1 MLSNEIVN
9 EENNSELAFSQSVEC
24 PTFLTWSHFIQG
36 KLEISN
42 YLSWDKLK
50 KVNKVTVLYFIFGN
64 YSGLT
69 CVENSL
75 ILISWLQ
82 KQLIWIYT
90 VNVWFHTVFKRVF
103 RVYCLFLI
111 K

>member
-1 MLSNEIVN
+1 MFSKERVN
-9 EENNSELAFSQSVEC
+9 EENNSELAFSHRSVEC
-24 PTFLTWSHFIQG
+24 PTFLTWSHFILD

-69 CVENSL
+69 CVENSVD
-75 ILISWLQ
+75 SD
-82 KQLIWIYT
+82 QLASEAADLDL
-90 VNVWFHTVFKRVF
+90 H
-103 RVYCLFLI
+103 C
-111 K
+111 